1 MAQQPATPT
10 PKPARSPF
18 LTSPL
23 GVLAVGAALLVCG
36 EVSTIISDN
45 YLYAAATDAAAPAVT
60 RPTQVRVWSHI
71 ANVFY
76 VAGFVALG
84 VGAIRFALHGPVA
97 SPGAAAAGSLAG
109 DDALTLLRSINDR
122 LLISE
127 TAKRIA
133 YRASDRD
140 ALRHAIRE
148 DIEKGDYDA
157 ALALVD
163 EMSRTYGYREE
174 AEGYRDQ
181 ILAEREHSIDA
192 KVTDAIKT
200 LDELLEMAEF
210 EKAHAEAE
218 KIQRMYRESPRVR
231 DLERRV
237 RNAVATYKH
246 DLERRF
252 LEAKERDDVEGAIE
266 LIRQMDMY
274 LTEDEARPFRD
285 AAKEVFDKKKEYLS
299 AQFKMAID
307 DKDWRQAVRV
317 GEQIIHDFP
326 NTRMADEIRGKMLD
340 QLRARAAG
348 QQAAGAQ
355 ESAT

>member
-10 PKPARSPF
+10 TTPAKRAF
-18 LTSPL
+18 LATPLSVLLL
-23 GVLAVGAALLVCG
+23 GVALLVCG
-36 EVSTIISDN
+36 EISSIISEN
-45 YLYAAATDAAAPAVT
+45 HLYAAAPEATTTVVE

-71 ANVFY
+71 AKAFY

-97 SPGAAAAGSLAG
+97 APGAAAAGALAG
-109 DDALTLLRSINDR
+109 DDTRALLRSINDR

-140 ALRHAIRE
+140 ALRNAIRE

-192 KVTDAIKT
+192 KVTEAIKT
-200 LDELLEMAEF
+200 LDELLDMAEF

-218 KIQRMYRESPRVR
+218 KIHRMYRESPRVR

-237 RNAVATYKH
+237 KNAVATYKH

-317 GEQIIHDFP
+317 GEQIMHDFP
-326 NTRMADEIRGKMLD
+326 NTRMADEIRGKMLE

-355 ESAT
+355 ESTT